1 MAFLIVVLISLFTSA
16 GFAAESEANK
26 SGLVSLEFDWRAWE
40 RLSLEEKERNVL
52 WKNKEHPDHCDPIK
66 EYREAINFF
75 RVQKDEINPSEA
87 GARQLASEISKG
99 CNGAAQRFVKTY
111 LLLKKSG
118 VDHPRAIEYGI
129 QFART
134 DDETVE
140 NFFELFKK
148 TYLGEYFDLDYS
160 SALKISFE
168 LSKLYKGN
176 RKKAREDFLEI
187 SKFCLKK
194 EGLNLPVS
202 QCANLAVSMTRLS
215 QYYPDGIKDE
225 FFKLYKSLREDR
237 RFGVSVLTALR
248 IIKEV
253 LPYGPK
259 APATFLKSYE
269 YAIDPSGLASGG
281 ISAIKF
287 AVLMAKNSI
296 KTWPPP
302 IYTPPKFPEANL
314 QIHDGYGLV
323 SEYKSDSEQ
332 RKPDPGKAESEP
344 TNPEKSTKEK

>member
-1 MAFLIVVLISLFTSA
+1 MAFLILVCFSLIVNLGWSA
-16 GFAAESEANK
+16 EEGANK
-26 SGLVSLEFDWRAWE
+26 SALVTPEFDWRAWE
-40 RLSLEEKERNVL
+40 RLSLQEKERNVL

-87 GARQLASEISKG
+87 RARQLAAEISKG
-99 CNGAAQRFVKTY
+99 CGGAAQRFVKTF

-118 VDHPRAIEYGI
+118 VDHPRGIEYAI
-129 QFART
+129 QFAKS

-176 RKKAREDFLEI
+176 RKRAREDFLEI

-194 EGLNLPVS
+194 DGLNLPVS
-202 QCANLAVSMTRLS
+202 QCANLAVAMTRLS
-215 QYYPDGIKDE
+215 QYYPEGIKGD

-237 RFGVSVLTALR
+237 RFGVSIQTALR
-248 IIKEV
+248 IMNEV
-253 LPYGPK
+253 LPYGPT
-259 APATFLKSYE
+259 APSTFLKSYE

-281 ISAIKF
+281 IAAIKF
-287 AVLMAKNSI
+287 AVLMAKNSV

-302 IYTPPKFPEANL
+302 IYTPPKIPEANL
-314 QIHDGYGLV
+314 KIHEGYGLA
-323 SEYKSDSEQ
+323 SEYQSDSEQ
-332 RKPDPGKAESEP
+332 RKPES
-344 TNPEKSTKEK
+344 EKSTKEK